1 MEGSAADSTVPMASG
16 AQPVAH

>member
-1 MEGSAADSTVPMASG
+1 MASG